1 MFFQP
6 SAFFQP
12 RLLPFHRRFLTTVFL
27 LQPPFDGGDSFFFPL
42 PFGGWTKNGPKD
54 EMGRLARTNLGSNH
68 PPSFCVIVVF
78 FFGRGHFCSFH
89 FFGTRCDLRSGSGP
103 ALGRPWWGRR
113 FPAAFFPASEL
124 APPGV
129 LQQCPGEWVFKS
141 RISSVGVWV
150 TASPPSGE
158 GCAMGQPSPVEDR
171 VE

>member
-1 MFFQP
+1 M
-6 SAFFQP
+6 AV
-12 RLLPFHRRFLTTVFL
+12 TV
-27 LQPPFDGGDSFFFPL
+27 FFPL
-42 PFGGWTKNGPKD
+42 CLLGGGPK
-54 EMGRLARTNLGSNH
+54 MGQRMKWVGLARTNLGSNH
-68 PPSFCVIVVF
+68 PLSFCVIVVF
-78 FFGRGHFCSFH
+78 LGRGHFCSFH

-158 GCAMGQPSPVEDR
+158 GCAMGQPNPAENR